1 MSIQDKDIEYILKEM
16 NISYADAEK
25 ALLKSKGDLN
35 KAIRY
40 LTDKKNSIF
49 RRIFSKILD
58 FFRNILNYRFMLTR
72 KDKILI
78 NLPIIMIAIILLFF
92 NVNYINLNSIDF
104 IFMLSIIVISNCKI
118 VIDKENNTS
127 NVSTKIKTIITPKE
141 SDDIISTLE
150 VTEDNDY
157 NEVNIEN

>member
-1 MSIQDKDIEYILKEM
+1 
-16 NISYADAEK
+16 
-25 ALLKSKGDLN
+25 
-35 KAIRY
+35 
-40 LTDKKNSIF
+40 
-49 RRIFSKILD
+49 
-58 FFRNILNYRFMLTR
+58 
-72 KDKILI
+72 
-78 NLPIIMIAIILLFF
+78 MIAIILLFF